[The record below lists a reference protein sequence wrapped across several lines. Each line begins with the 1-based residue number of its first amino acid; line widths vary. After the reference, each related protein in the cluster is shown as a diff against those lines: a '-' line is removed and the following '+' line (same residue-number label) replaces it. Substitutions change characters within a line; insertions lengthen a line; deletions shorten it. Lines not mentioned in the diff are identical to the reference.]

1 MDLSDHILKRQAERL
16 LLLEYI
22 YQQVEVKG
30 EAAVETRLFMEEHA
44 MAAPDLIRAVEYLK
58 GENLIRKMGDRGE
71 GFMLVTLSHLGV
83 VEIEAAHRRPK
94 EGTQH
99 FSPQVVNH
107 FYGEVKMQQ
116 GNHNQQVIQSPP
128 EEEQDV

>member
-30 EAAVETRLFMEEHA
+30 EKAVETWTFMEKHA

-94 EGTQH
+94 EGTLH

-116 GNHNQQVIQSPP
+116 GNQNTLLVDERPRGN
-128 EEEQDV
+128 EDE